1 MTEKKILDIF
11 IQNDNEDI
19 GLRLDE
25 TIKVLKDFR
34 SRLPKELKSTQ
45 IGADDMPYIQAIL
58 NVIDYLE
65 VPHYVSN
72 EETAE
77 A

>member
-1 MTEKKILDIF
+1 MLDIF

-45 IGADDMPYIQAIL
+45 M
-58 NVIDYLE
+58 
-65 VPHYVSN
+65 
-72 EETAE
+72 
-77 A
+77 

>member
-45 IGADDMPYIQAIL
+45 IGTDDMPYIQAIL

>member
-1 MTEKKILDIF
+1 MTEKKMLDIF

-45 IGADDMPYIQAIL
+45 MGPDDMPYIQAIL

-65 VPHYVSN
+65 VPHYVNN